1 MTAKYVALLRGVN
14 VAGTNKVKMDE
25 LRRLF
30 ADLGH
35 TEVSTYLQ
43 SGNVVFAP
51 AASADADDRTGLAAG
66 IEKAIAD
73 RMGLTVTVL
82 LRTRS
87 ELEKVLAANP
97 YLDRESDPAKL
108 PVTFLAEPPDPG
120 RAAALSIPSGETAV
134 FTLIGHEVY
143 LHCPD
148 GYGRTKLNNAF
159 LERKLGVA
167 ATTRNWK
174 SVGALHE
181 LLGD

>member
-1 MTAKYVALLRGVN
+1 MTTKYVALLRGVN
-14 VAGTNKVKMDE
+14 VGGTNKVKMDE

-35 TEVSTYLQ
+35 TEVGTYLQ
-43 SGNVVFAP
+43 SGNVVFA
-51 AASADADDRTGLAAG
+51 DDTHGDDRTGLAAG

-73 RMGLTVTVL
+73 RLGLTVTVL
-82 LRTRS
+82 LRTRP

-97 YLDRESDPAKL
+97 YLDRETDPAKL
-108 PVTFLAEPPDPG
+108 PVTFLAEAPDPE
-120 RAAALSIPSGETAV
+120 RAAALSIPAGETGV
-134 FTLIGHEVY
+134 FTLVGREVY
-143 LHCPD
+143 LHTPD